1 MKIGKIIKRTED
13 TVYIG
18 YNDGSFQKS
27 AIENCEFEPKI
38 GDIVHI
44 YEDLVVKLEAKN
56 AVFTYKSK
64 YKIISVEDGLAR
76 IELNTGDELT
86 IPIREL
92 SFQPKLN
99 ELVEIYQDADEV
111 IVMQSKEKDI
121 NWLLI
126 LLCSLIPVVLIS
138 SLFLFNHK
146 NQDTEAVNAPTTEQS
161 FTTSST
167 TATSTTTTTSTSST
181 TSQDS
186 STTTEEKP
194 STREEQTNVE
204 PQKIDE
210 QAILNGDFSTL
221 VGTWRNGLGQ
231 EFTFDK
237 SGLVNS
243 GNIEKVSIA
252 SDGSV
257 NFSVRSG
264 FTGYGMSI
272 YPAGLTIDGLDSDLS
287 KNRLTAGQAAPTSS
301 EQVFYKVD

>member
-1 MKIGKIIKRTED
+1 MKTGKIIKKTED

-18 YNDGSFQKS
+18 YNNGSFQKS

-56 AVFTYKSK
+56 VAFTYKPK
-64 YKIISVEDGLAR
+64 HKIISIEDGLAR
-76 IELNTGDELT
+76 IQLNTGDELL

-92 SFQPKLN
+92 NFQPKLN
-99 ELVEIYQDADEV
+99 QLVEIYQDADEI
-111 IVMQSKEKDI
+111 IVLRSKEKGI
-121 NWLLI
+121 NWLL
-126 LLCSLIPVVLIS
+126 LLSCSLIPIVLTS
-138 SLFLFNHK
+138 FMFFFNHK
-146 NQDTEAVNAPTTEQS
+146 KQDTEAVNATTEQIS
-161 FTTSST
+161 TTST
-167 TATSTTTTTSTSST
+167 TATSTTTTSST
-181 TSQDS
+181 TTQDS
-186 STTTEEKP
+186 VTTTEEKL
-194 STREEQTNVE
+194 STQEEQTNARS
-204 PQKIDE
+204 QKLDE

-237 SGLVNS
+237 NGLVNS

-272 YPAGLTIDGLDSDLS
+272 YPVGLIIAGLDSDLS